1 MGTQLIFIIVHK
13 RNFANGQLYY
23 LCSHVISFY
32 SPQIFRD
39 GGAGDDR
46 AAVQRGVRVGVPA
59 AGGERGDHG
68 QHAAHRRHG
77 LRHRVRVHRP
87 LQGHARHCQQPLAV
101 M

>member
-1 MGTQLIFIIVHK
+1 MALYIFCEIVPTALLFFIPF
-13 RNFANGQLYY
+13 N
-23 LCSHVISFY
+23 ISY

>member
-1 MGTQLIFIIVHK
+1 MTALLFVFPFNI
-13 RNFANGQLYY
+13 
-23 LCSHVISFY
+23 FY